1 MSVAR
6 RRNYSPGFDVGLMAG
21 LLLVN
26 LLFQFFPASELGR
39 LAVRTTDGV
48 MEAVDTFLP
57 FDTTVEEQQ
66 DQVDEQQQIM
76 ESQIEQVVREI
87 TPDLIISLSSDTL
100 GLSVVGTVE
109 TNPEQLPTGSDEA
122 GPPRFMPVEVFPV
135 CTYMPSP
142 AYPEMARMA
151 GIEGNVTLW
160 VFVNTGG
167 SVEQVQLYSSSGV
180 SSLDQAAMNAAWNTR
195 WTPARNNNVPT
206 AVWTTLQ
213 YRFQLQ

>member
-1 MSVAR
+1 MSVDR

-21 LLLVN
+21 LLLLN

-39 LAVRTTDGV
+39 LAVRTTDGI

-66 DQVDEQQQIM
+66 DQVEEQQQIM
-76 ESQIEQVVREI
+76 ESQIEQVVRDI
-87 TPDLIISLSSDTL
+87 TPDVTMSLSSDTL

-109 TNPEQLPTGSDEA
+109 TDPGQLPTGSDEA

-135 CTYMPSP
+135 CTFMPAP
-142 AYPEMARMA
+142 NYPEMARMA

-167 SVEQVQLYSSSGV
+167 SVEQVQLYASSGV